1 MCIRDRTQG
10 SRCLFRVSTDWHGLE
25 CRVRELKLLGSS
37 TEEVEDYKLKAS
49 TAGVSDA
56 QKAMYAKEPE
66 VLRMLQLPGN
76 GFIKCMRTFDP
87 VTTNRRRVKLFQK
100 GGKVRLAELHVYK
113 ANAAKNMACLLYTSR
128 CV

>member
-1 MCIRDRTQG
+1 MNPTERKMAAAILRFED
-10 SRCLFRVSTDWHGLE
+10 SRVTGPDSLRVSRLPAAYKGGKWIPIHWGS
-25 CRVRELKLLGSS
+25 LG
-37 TEEVEDYKLKAS
+37 AS

-56 QKAMYAKEPE
+56 QKAMYANEPE

-87 VTTNRRRVKLFQK
+87 VTTNRLRVKLFQK

-113 ANAAKNMACLLYTSR
+113 ANAAKNMALRS
-128 CV
+128 

>member
-1 MCIRDRTQG
+1 MDIKIEKGHNRLIIEAYKGGKWIPIHWG
-10 SRCLFRVSTDWHGLE
+10 S
-25 CRVRELKLLGSS
+25 LG
-37 TEEVEDYKLKAS
+37 AS

-56 QKAMYAKEPE
+56 QKAMHANEPE

-87 VTTNRRRVKLFQK
+87 VTTNRLRVKLFQK

-113 ANAAKNMACLLYTSR
+113 ANAAKNMALRS
-128 CV
+128 